1 MLYNDT
7 IAAIATPAG
16 TGGIGVVRLS
26 GAESHPI
33 LEQIFVPNHTGRW
46 RPFHMRLGRVI
57 ASNGTTVDEALAV
70 YMRAPRSFTAED
82 VVEIS
87 CHGGPLVVSRV
98 LQLMLEH
105 GARLAEPGEFTM
117 RAFLNGRVDLTQAE
131 ATLDIIN
138 AQTETSLAL
147 AQTQLGGWLTNELRR
162 LRQTLLGPLAYFTAL
177 VDFPEDEVEPQE
189 VTTPLQE
196 GLEKLEQL
204 LATSSQ
210 GILYRHG
217 ARAALVGIPNVGKSS
232 LLNALLR
239 VDRAIVTPIPGTTR
253 DTLEETANLDGIPV
267 VLVDTAGITET
278 DDPVEQIGITRSRA
292 ALAQADIALL
302 VFDVTRDLTDAEIEI
317 AGLTNDKPT
326 ILVLNKAD
334 LHTNGT
340 ARAIHYE
347 HVVAGLTTVAA
358 TVTLSALTGD
368 GIDDLVVAITTT
380 LLKGVTPDDTQLV
393 TNARHR
399 DTLERAAAHMRDAID
414 GYARGMPPD
423 LLAID
428 ITSALTAIGE
438 VTGESV
444 NEDLLATIFSRFCI
458 GK

>member
-16 TGGIGVVRLS
+16 IGGIGVVRLS
-26 GAESHPI
+26 GAEARPI
-33 LEQIFVPNHTGRW
+33 LEQIFVPTHAGRW
-46 RPFHMRLGRVI
+46 QPFRMRLGKVI
-57 ASNGTTVDEALAV
+57 TSTGATIDEALAV

-87 CHGGPLVVSRV
+87 CHGGPLVVSHV
-98 LQLMLEH
+98 LQLTLEH

-138 AQTETSLAL
+138 ARTETSLAL
-147 AQTQLGGWLTNELRR
+147 AQTQLGGWLASELRV
-162 LRQTLLGPLAYFTAL
+162 LRETLLGPLAYFTAL

-189 VTTPLQE
+189 VVAPLQE
-196 GLEKLEQL
+196 GLHKLEQL

-210 GILYRHG
+210 GMLYRHG

-239 VDRAIVTPIPGTTR
+239 ADRAIVTPIPGTTR
-253 DTLEETANLDGIPV
+253 DTLEETANLNGIPV

-278 DDPVEQIGITRSRA
+278 DDLVEQIGITRSRT
-292 ALAQADIALL
+292 ALAHADVALL
-302 VFDVTRDLTDAEIEI
+302 VFDVTRDLTEAEIEI
-317 AGLTNDKPT
+317 AGLTQDKPT
-326 ILVLNKAD
+326 ILIFNKAD
-334 LHTNGT
+334 LHSNGSVYT
-340 ARAIHYE
+340 AHYE
-347 HVVAGLTTVAA
+347 HMIAGLTTVVA
-358 TVTLSALTGD
+358 TVTLSALTGT
-368 GIDDLVVAITTT
+368 GIDDLVAAITAT
-380 LLKGVTPDDTQLV
+380 LLQGVTPDDTNLI

-399 DTLERAAAHMRDAID
+399 DTLERAATHMRDALD
-414 GYARGMPPD
+414 GYSREVPPD